1 MSSIHDILMNASQ
14 IFTKL
19 IIHNFIKK
27 RSTNTY
33 TGRCENMWLIL
44 KRNSKYQCH
53 IWTSCRW
60 RFAHFWFGARINHYQ
75 YHLIWE
81 PGCHRTSFISNSQ
94 RSSQYHGLFSSKSNE
109 TFIKHQDLEFLNLIF
124 WFLKAYGWRQLLN
137 LKILNLI
144 LSKILK
150 LFVEAFQNYF
160 YKIWVSLSGIKEYI
174 IVSPCNIY
182 LYTRELPLFFQTIS
196 FYI

>member
-1 MSSIHDILMNASQ
+1 MSHLDQLSMTLCS
-14 IFTKL
+14 
-19 IIHNFIKK
+19 
-27 RSTNTY
+27 
-33 TGRCENMWLIL
+33 
-44 KRNSKYQCH
+44 
-53 IWTSCRW
+53 
-60 RFAHFWFGARINHYQ
+60 FWIGARLNHYQ

-94 RSSQYHGLFSSKSNE
+94 RSSQYHGLF
-109 TFIKHQDLEFLNLIF
+109 FIKFSKIQWNFHQTSKILNSLI

-160 YKIWVSLSGIKEYI
+160 YKIKVSLSGIKEYI

-182 LYTRELPLFFQTIS
+182 LYTRELPLFSNYF
-196 FYI
+196 FLYLN

>member
-1 MSSIHDILMNASQ
+1 MATKRISSHLILHRYILIKNQTYLQFMMFSWVHLKF
-14 IFTKL
+14 FTKL

-94 RSSQYHGLFSSKSNE
+94 RSSQYHGLFCIKFSKIQWN
-109 TFIKHQDLEFLNLIF
+109 FHQTS
-124 WFLKAYGWRQLLN
+124 
-137 LKILNLI
+137 KILNSLI
-144 LSKILK
+144 WYFDFWK
-150 LFVEAFQNYF
+150 LMDEGNF
-160 YKIWVSLSGIKEYI
+160 
-174 IVSPCNIY
+174 
-182 LYTRELPLFFQTIS
+182 
-196 FYI
+196 

>member
-1 MSSIHDILMNASQ
+1 VLYLPIQWFGVLNHFWINYSDHSYKEDLISSHLAQICFDKKLNMSSIHDILMNASQ

-94 RSSQYHGLFSSKSNE
+94 RSSQYHGLF
-109 TFIKHQDLEFLNLIF
+109 FIKFSKIQWSFHQTS
-124 WFLKAYGWRQLLN
+124 
-137 LKILNLI
+137 KILNSLI
-144 LSKILK
+144 W
-150 LFVEAFQNYF
+150 YF
-160 YKIWVSLSGIKEYI
+160 DFWKFMDEG
-174 IVSPCNIY
+174 N
-182 LYTRELPLFFQTIS
+182 F
-196 FYI
+196 